1 MPAPEAS
8 AGPALKAPPDTI
20 DTHIHVYGPPDRY
33 PVAPTNR
40 LPVPDA
46 PLDAY
51 KRVMDRLGIAGCV
64 VVQP

>member
-8 AGPALKAPPDTI
+8 AGPALKAPPGTI
-20 DTHIHVYGPPDRY
+20 DTHIHIYGTPDRY
-33 PVAPTNR
+33 PVAPTNL

-51 KRVMDRLGIAGCV
+51 KRNASAVG
-64 VVQP
+64 